1 MAENTLL
8 ALATHL
14 DSRYSSYRGLD
25 RRFLFP
31 IRLSAAICLYI
42 DRGIRNF
49 IRASVD
55 LQTAK
60 SARPAGI
67 AGNHGSSGRYRH
79 VVILC
84 PFRLQS
90 CPGVPSPVW
99 WDYCRDRRVCLCPQK
114 VSHPIALS
122 PRSESSHDG
131 NTGLCNLARPSPHK
145 RNRYHYIYS
154 VTTQPPP
161 CATQSEAIRGV
172 SHSFPLIP
180 RFWAVGPA
188 ALPCA
193 GGVPPQRPPS
203 KPDRSVNSEWW
214 LVPPLVR
221 DSPRLPIPYPPQFPC
236 PSPYPLQFPFPEK
249 HAQRLGCRVASVGV
263 Q

>member
-14 DSRYSSYRGLD
+14 DSRYPSYRGLD
-25 RRFLFP
+25 RRSLFP
-31 IRLSAAICLYI
+31 IRLSAAICLCI
-42 DRGIRNF
+42 DRDIRNF

-60 SARPAGI
+60 SARPTRI

-114 VSHPIALS
+114 VSHRIALP
-122 PRSESSHDG
+122 PRSESPPRWQRG
-131 NTGLCNLARPSPHK
+131 PLQPGPPFPTK
-145 RNRYHYIYS
+145 RIAIFTPIRNYS
-154 VTTQPPP
+154 AIVT
-161 CATQSEAIRGV
+161 S
-172 SHSFPLIP
+172 
-180 RFWAVGPA
+180 
-188 ALPCA
+188 
-193 GGVPPQRPPS
+193 
-203 KPDRSVNSEWW
+203 
-214 LVPPLVR
+214 
-221 DSPRLPIPYPPQFPC
+221 LPIAWRTKVFLTPHS
-236 PSPYPLQFPFPEK
+236 SPLTPVFSHFSLLFTLSSLLD
-249 HAQRLGCRVASVGV
+249 ALRRLRPAKACLRALRR
-263 Q
+263 